1 MLAYQLDKQLSGEKI
16 LTDIQQLVHK
26 NVTDSNKKYMLV
38 VRVQEINY
46 ESTAHILKIENK
58 NPFDLDDSMVK

>member
-1 MLAYQLDKQLSGEKI
+1 MLAYQLDKQLSVEKI
-16 LTDIQQLVHK
+16 LTDIQQLIHK

-58 NPFDLDDSMVK
+58 NPFDLDDGMVK